1 MKKYW
6 WIILILVLSVIGG
19 IIFYIYTNNSVS
31 KPNYI
36 SKKSGFNST
45 LDNSTNNVLNMNS
58 TNSLNSTSFQN
69 ETNPSVTSNIVE
81 KEIASF
87 STKIT
92 NKKDTNRQGNI
103 SITCST
109 LNNTIVKPNETFSFC
124 DVVGD
129 STPEK
134 GYKEANV
141 IVQGVETKGLGGRK
155 LPSKFYFV

>member
-6 WIILILVLSVIGG
+6 WIILILMLGIIGG
-19 IIFYIYTNNSVS
+19 IIFFVYTNAYNKS
-31 KPNYI
+31 PNY
-36 SKKSGFNST
+36 SAKKSGVNTTQNNT
-45 LDNSTNNVLNMNS
+45 LNT
-58 TNSLNSTSFQN
+58 SLNNNASSENLLNTSFSSN
-69 ETNPSVTSNIVE
+69 ENTNINKTPTIVE

-103 SITCST
+103 SITCSA
-109 LNNTIVKPNETFSFC
+109 LNNTIVKPGETFSFC
-124 DVVGD
+124 DVVGE

-141 IVQGVETKGLGGRK
+141 IIQGVETKGLGGR
-155 LPSKFYFV
+155 